1 MKYLITERFS
11 TTLQIVALVCLMGY
25 SGFVANRDSQ
35 MKSFADSTAVRQ
47 TALELTINMH
57 TLWDDNATWTRTV
70 LLCFIDDLPGKE
82 QATKRLLQN
91 QLEIGNSMKPFYG
104 LEAGRKLTLLLNKH
118 IQISAEMVYAA
129 KLKDISL
136 LESSNEQWHNNAD
149 EISDFLSTR
158 NPDWVLRDMKEMMD
172 QQIKLITD
180 QVQQRMSKN
189 YDEDIIAY
197 DKAHAEILKMS
208 AIISTGIIKQFP
220 EKFLPQVTATVSK

>member
-1 MKYLITERFS
+1 MKYLFTERFS
-11 TTLQIVALVCLMGY
+11 TTLQIVALVCLLGY
-25 SGFVANRDSQ
+25 SGFTANRESQ
-35 MKSFADSTAVRQ
+35 MKSMADSTAVKK

-70 LLCFIDDLPGKE
+70 LLCFIDDLPGKD
-82 QATKRLLQN
+82 QATKRLLLN
-91 QLEIGNSMKPFYG
+91 QAEIGNSMKPYYG

-129 KLKDISL
+129 KSKNKSL
-136 LESSNEQWHNNAD
+136 LETANEQWHMNAD
-149 EISDFLSTR
+149 EISKFLSKR
-158 NPDWVLRDMKEMMD
+158 NPDWELNDMKEMMD

-180 QVQQRMSKN
+180 QVQQRMNKN

-208 AIISTGIIKQFP
+208 GIISKGIIKQFP
-220 EKFLPQVTATVSK
+220 EKFLPQVTATVYK